1 MCYQCL
7 YDIGMYV
14 CVLKNSVG
22 KYTEEENTEISFEFN
37 IFLNVSIILLLSHST
52 SAGES
57 AKKKKKK
64 IDRLNDRLL
73 QKTNKNK
80 LKIFTKL

>member
-57 AKKKKKK
+57 AKKKKK

>member
-1 MCYQCL
+1 MKSSKDLGKIYIAMCYQCL

-57 AKKKKKK
+57 AKKKKK
-64 IDRLNDRLL
+64 NW
-73 QKTNKNK
+73 
-80 LKIFTKL
+80 